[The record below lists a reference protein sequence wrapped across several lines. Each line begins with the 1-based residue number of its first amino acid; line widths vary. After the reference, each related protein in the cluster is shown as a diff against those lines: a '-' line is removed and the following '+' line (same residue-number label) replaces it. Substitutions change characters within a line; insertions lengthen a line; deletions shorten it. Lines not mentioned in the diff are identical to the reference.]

1 MRGRREMEEVA
12 TPPAGPVR
20 HATIADVARRAE
32 VSLSTVSHVINGT
45 RTVRDLTLRRVEA
58 AIAEL
63 GYRPNTLARALARS
77 ATGSIGIAISA
88 ISNPYFSDI
97 ICAIERE
104 AARRCLTVLLSD
116 TQDDPAQELRV
127 VQALHQRRVDGLILA
142 PSADPAAS
150 LAYLE
155 EHRIPSV
162 LVDRMPDRRF
172 DQVGVNSVRAMRQLV
187 EHLIGHGHTR
197 IGLVAGE
204 PGFSTTSE
212 RVATFSATLAAH
224 GLRPDPALISGG
236 NATVGAATA
245 ATLRLLAA
253 PDPPTALA
261 TGNNLATIGVMRAL
275 RHAGL
280 RVPQDMA
287 LATFDDF
294 DWADCFEPQL
304 TAVAQPCDE
313 IGRRAASL
321 LVARIADPES
331 PRHTFRLSARLVV
344 RNSCGCRP
352 PAPGMQDG

>member
-1 MRGRREMEEVA
+1 M
-12 TPPAGPVR
+12 PAGPVR

-32 VSLSTVSHVINGT
+32 VSLSTVSHVVNGT
-45 RTVRDLTLRRVEA
+45 RTVRDRTLRRVEA

-104 AARRCLTVLLSD
+104 SAQRCLTVLLSD
-116 TQDDPAQELRV
+116 TQDDAAQELRV

-155 EHRIPSV
+155 EHRIPCV

-204 PGFSTTSE
+204 PGFSTTAE
-212 RVATFSATLAAH
+212 RVATFTATLVAH

-253 PDPPTALA
+253 PAPPTALA

-275 RHAGL
+275 RQAGL
-280 RVPQDMA
+280 RVPEDMA

-304 TAVAQPCDE
+304 TAIAQPCDE

-321 LVARIADPES
+321 LVARIADPEI

-352 PAPGMQDG
+352 PAPGVRDG